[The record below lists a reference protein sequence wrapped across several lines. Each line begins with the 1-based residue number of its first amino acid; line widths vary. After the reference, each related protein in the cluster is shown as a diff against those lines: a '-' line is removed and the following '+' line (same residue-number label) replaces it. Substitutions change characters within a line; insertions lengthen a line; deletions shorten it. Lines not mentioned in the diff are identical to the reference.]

1 MDLLLS
7 LPVARASLPV
17 LQSDHRGIVLNR
29 ILLLLRQ
36 CVVQLAGPVA
46 SLRLV
51 VLLSQQS
58 GHRRL
63 NPDALGEPCPQ
74 QHPSAC
80 WFCHPARKTCCEPS
94 GRDSSTAAVCDVLGP
109 WQTLPNPWQLTPA
122 VAGVFIAKA
131 VS

>member
-7 LPVARASLPV
+7 LSAVRAFTTCASEQPQRYYIEQDLALSLSV
-17 LQSDHRGIVLNR
+17 H
-29 ILLLLRQ
+29 
-36 CVVQLAGPVA
+36 GPAVA

-58 GHRRL
+58 GHRGL
-63 NPDALGEPCPQ
+63 NPDALGESCPQ
-74 QHPSAC
+74 RHLSSC
-80 WFCHPARKTCCEPS
+80 WFCHPVRKTCCELS
-94 GRDSSTAAVCDVLGP
+94 RRDSNTAAMCGLLGP

-131 VS
+131 VN